1 MVFMKIKLNV
11 FAIVLCLFSRY
22 LFASDGYTLEAL
34 LALLALLR
42 NSEFTTNRSQNSE
55 QNSSVIPAIDQAIRH

>member
-1 MVFMKIKLNV
+1 M
-11 FAIVLCLFSRY
+11 FSRY

-42 NSEFTTNRSQNSE
+42 NIKFTTNRSQNSE
-55 QNSSVIPAIDQAIRH
+55 PNSSVTPAIYQAIRH

>member
-1 MVFMKIKLNV
+1 V

-42 NSEFTTNRSQNSE
+42 NIKFTTNRSQNSE
-55 QNSSVIPAIDQAIRH
+55 PNSSVTPAIYQAIRH